1 MNKNIKNIVNIPN
14 EDILNENISK
24 WNISNR
30 EQVTVLR
37 FEAYSKCATVL
48 REYFYLGFKSY
59 EAFRTIVI
67 FYYPNI
73 NSIKLKKFWN
83 CVLLDKE
90 VAICVENVL
99 EKLKEK

>member
-1 MNKNIKNIVNIPN
+1 MLLMFVFDNRTNIYNMNTNTKV
-14 EDILNENISK
+14 NENFT
-24 WNISNR
+24 NR
-30 EQVTVLR
+30 EKVTVIR
-37 FEAYSKCATVL
+37 FEAYAKCATVL

-90 VAICVENVL
+90 VADCVETVL

>member
-1 MNKNIKNIVNIPN
+1 MFVFHKRANNYNMNTNTKV
-14 EDILNENISK
+14 NENFT
-24 WNISNR
+24 NR
-30 EQVTVLR
+30 EKVTVIR
-37 FEAYSKCATVL
+37 FEAYAKCATVL

>member
-1 MNKNIKNIVNIPN
+1 MNTKVKVI
-14 EDILNENISK
+14 ENFT
-24 WNISNR
+24 NR
-30 EQVTVLR
+30 EKVTVIR
-37 FEAYSKCATVL
+37 FEAYERCASIL

-67 FYYPNI
+67 FYYPDV
-73 NSIKLKKFWN
+73 NSVKLKKFWN

-90 VAICVENVL
+90 VSKCVGDVL

>member
-1 MNKNIKNIVNIPN
+1 MDKITKNIINIPN
-14 EDILNENISK
+14 ENNIKDNISFWNISK
-24 WNISNR
+24 R
-30 EQVTVLR
+30 ERVTVIR
-37 FEAYSKCATVL
+37 FETFAKCAAIL

>member
-1 MNKNIKNIVNIPN
+1 MFVFNNRANIYNMNTNTKVT
-14 EDILNENISK
+14 ENFT
-24 WNISNR
+24 NR
-30 EQVTVLR
+30 EKVTVIR
-37 FEAYSKCATVL
+37 FEAYAKCATVL

-90 VAICVENVL
+90 VADCVETVL

>member
-1 MNKNIKNIVNIPN
+1 MFVFKNRANIYNMNTNTKVI
-14 EDILNENISK
+14 ENFT
-24 WNISNR
+24 NR
-30 EQVTVLR
+30 EKVTVIR
-37 FEAYSKCATVL
+37 FEAYAKCATVL

>member
-1 MNKNIKNIVNIPN
+1 MDKNTKNIVNITN
-14 EDILNENISK
+14 GNVLNENISI

-30 EQVTVLR
+30 EKVTVLR

-67 FYYPNI
+67 FYYPDI
-73 NSIKLKKFWN
+73 NSLKLKKFWN

-90 VAICVENVL
+90 VAGYVENVL
-99 EKLKEK
+99 DKLKEK

>member
-1 MNKNIKNIVNIPN
+1 MFVFNNPANIYNMYTNTKVT
-14 EDILNENISK
+14 ENFT
-24 WNISNR
+24 NR
-30 EQVTVLR
+30 EKVTVIR
-37 FEAYSKCATVL
+37 FEAYAKCATVL

-90 VAICVENVL
+90 VADCVETVL

>member
-1 MNKNIKNIVNIPN
+1 MLTFVFNNRANIYNMNTNTKVT
-14 EDILNENISK
+14 ENFT
-24 WNISNR
+24 NR
-30 EQVTVLR
+30 EKVTVIR
-37 FEAYSKCATVL
+37 FEAYAKCATVL

-90 VAICVENVL
+90 VADCVETVL